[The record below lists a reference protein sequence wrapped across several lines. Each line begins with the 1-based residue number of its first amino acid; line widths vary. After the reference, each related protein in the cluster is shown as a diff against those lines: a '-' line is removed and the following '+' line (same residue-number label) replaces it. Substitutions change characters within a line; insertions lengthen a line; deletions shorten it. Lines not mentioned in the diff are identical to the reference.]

1 MARRAAAFIRLL
13 AAAASPL
20 AAKRLA
26 AAAIAAVALLLGSA
40 ATPRATAD
48 EPTLSRAN
56 ADLKSVLEKGL
67 KARRPEEFAFVRRV
81 VERVEDGSVPVSL
94 VKSTFLW
101 ARQRQPYPVVYFE
114 RAMRVRAKKLGI
126 TL

>member
-1 MARRAAAFIRLL
+1 MARRAAAPMTSLV
-13 AAAASPL
+13 
-20 AAKRLA
+20 AAKRLVA
-26 AAAIAAVALLLGSA
+26 AAVAAVALLLGPT

-81 VERVEDGSVPVSL
+81 VERVEDGSLPVSL
-94 VKSTFLW
+94 VRSTFLW